1 MRPLTPEQ
9 SRVFAYIMA
18 YRTSKGMPPTVR
30 EIAEALGYKS
40 PNNVRQHLRLIE
52 QKGYVRLLGGR
63 ARGIEIL
70 VDTEGESS
78 NDQFRVPLVGSVAAG
93 VPITAVE
100 NLDGYITLD
109 RSIFKGEGLFSLRI
123 KGDSMEGIGVLDGD
137 IVVVRRQSTA
147 NNNDIVVAIIE
158 GEATLKRYIRKPDH
172 IILRPENP
180 AYEDIIVHSDREV
193 IIAGKMVGLMRK
205 Y

>member
-1 MRPLTPEQ
+1 MKPLTPEQ
-9 SRVFAYIMA
+9 SRVFAYIVA
-18 YRTSKGMPPTVR
+18 CRRDKGMPPTVR
-30 EIAEALGYKS
+30 EIAKALGYKS

-63 ARGIEIL
+63 ARGIE
-70 VDTEGESS
+70 VTVSTEEHDS
-78 NDQFRVPLVGSVAAG
+78 DQHRVPLVGSVAAG
-93 VPITAVE
+93 KPVTAVE

-109 RSIFKGEGLFSLRI
+109 KSIFRGEGLFTLRI

-147 NNNDIVVAIIE
+147 NNNDIVVAIIDD
-158 GEATLKRYIRKPDH
+158 EATLKRFIRKPDH

-180 AYEDIIVHSDREV
+180 KYADIIVGSDREV
-193 IIAGKMVGLMRK
+193 AIAGKMVGLMRK